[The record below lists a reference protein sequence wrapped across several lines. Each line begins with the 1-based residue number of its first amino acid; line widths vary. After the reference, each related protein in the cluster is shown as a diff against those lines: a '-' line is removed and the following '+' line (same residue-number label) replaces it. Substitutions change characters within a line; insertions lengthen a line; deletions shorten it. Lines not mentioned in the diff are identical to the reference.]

1 MLFKSSVLARFDR
14 RFIFF
19 VFSIFQLWI
28 ILLFK
33 KVVPII
39 INLKEQQKTDWI
51 TAYYLSGILDPHD
64 RQKIFKVIVHQD

>member
-51 TAYYLSGILDPHD
+51 TAYYLSDILDPHD